1 MEARD
6 LRAGPPRRW
15 NDTLDG
21 IPWLP
26 RLIDK
31 ARAVHACTL
40 GTYLYGQSPTDHSLL
55 RVLGL
60 SHRRF
65 LELVGVAHDDN
76 AVLVALQARDPQSLA
91 RAREWGSDLG
101 RKHGWFYLILDIDD
115 GYAAHLRPLRGVIN
129 AGTNALTWT
138 VKRVW
143 PSRAG
148 AAK

>member
-21 IPWLP
+21 VPWLP

-31 ARAVHACTL
+31 ARAVDAGTL

-55 RVLGL
+55 RALGL
-60 SHRRF
+60 NHRRF
-65 LELVGVAHDDN
+65 LELVGSCADDA
-76 AVLVALQARDPQSLA
+76 AVLAALAARDPQA
-91 RAREWGSDLG
+91 IPRAREWGADLG
-101 RKHGWFYLILDIDD
+101 RQHGWFFFILDIDD
-115 GYAAHLRPLRGVIN
+115 GYAPALRPLRRVVT
-129 AGTNALTWT
+129 ASTDALTWT

-143 PSRAG
+143 PSRAK

>member
-31 ARAVHACTL
+31 ARAVDAGTL

-55 RVLGL
+55 RALGL

-65 LELVGVAHDDN
+65 LELVASSADDG
-76 AVLVALQARDPQSLA
+76 AVLAALAARDAQAIA
-91 RAREWGSDLG
+91 RAREWGSHLG
-101 RKHGWFYLILDIDD
+101 SQHGWFFLMLDIDD
-115 GYAAHLRPLRGVIN
+115 GYASRFQPLRQALN
-129 AGTNALTWT
+129 FGTNALTWT
-138 VKRVW
+138 IKRVW

-148 AAK
+148 APK